1 MMGENDCSSDL
12 LRVRGEC
19 YVHMKEYAK
28 GVADLRRSAEIK
40 PDPLLSERIKE
51 VLKEWEASVEAE
63 KGGKTFPSFFSGF
76 RFSSPFHSPFHSPR
90 KDAKPLFQYDVAY
103 GTIKTEYEE
112 ACDVLGVST
121 SDSLEEVRK
130 RFHALALQCH
140 PDKNPDEGSQER
152 FIALRKA
159 YEYIVANH

>member
-1 MMGENDCSSDL
+1 MMGESDSSSDL

-51 VLKEWEASVEAE
+51 VLKVWEASVEAE
-63 KGGKTFPSFFSGF
+63 KSEKTFPSFFSGF
-76 RFSSPFHSPFHSPR
+76 RFSSPFHSPR
-90 KDAKPLFQYDVAY
+90 KEAKPSFQYDVAY

>member
-90 KDAKPLFQYDVAY
+90 KEAKPSFQYDVAY
-103 GTIKTEYEE
+103 GTIKTE
-112 ACDVLGVST
+112 
-121 SDSLEEVRK
+121 
-130 RFHALALQCH
+130 
-140 PDKNPDEGSQER
+140 
-152 FIALRKA
+152 
-159 YEYIVANH
+159 